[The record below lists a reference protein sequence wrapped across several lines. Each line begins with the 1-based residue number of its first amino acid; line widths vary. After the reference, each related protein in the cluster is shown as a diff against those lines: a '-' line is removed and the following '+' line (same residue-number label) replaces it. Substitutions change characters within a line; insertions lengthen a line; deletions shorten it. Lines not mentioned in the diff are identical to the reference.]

1 MPFQTPHLDTPP
13 VVKMFEV
20 LPIVRINKCMGLWG
34 ILNFRLLRDAF
45 PYWLAS
51 GIPLREGVP

>member
-1 MPFQTPHLDTPP
+1 
-13 VVKMFEV
+13 MFEV
-20 LPIVRINKCMGLWG
+20 LPIVSINKCVGLWG
-34 ILNFRLLRDAF
+34 ILNFRLLRDEF